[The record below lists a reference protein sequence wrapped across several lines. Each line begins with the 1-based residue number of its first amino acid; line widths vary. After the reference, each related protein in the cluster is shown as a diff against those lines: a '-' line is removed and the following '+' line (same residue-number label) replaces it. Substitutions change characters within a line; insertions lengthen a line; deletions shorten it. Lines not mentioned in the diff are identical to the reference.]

1 MSWGVVCVQLVW
13 RYLVRLVSPEHYPYS
28 SMETIIVVV
37 TMRACHCSI
46 NNETL
51 HGAQLSKIDTC
62 AMVEDSV
69 IRVDV
74 GHSGATGQFD
84 L

>member
-1 MSWGVVCVQLVW
+1 
-13 RYLVRLVSPEHYPYS
+13 
-28 SMETIIVVV
+28 METITVVV
-37 TMRACHCSI
+37 TMHARYCSI

-51 HGAQLSKIDTC
+51 HVAQLSKIDTC

-69 IRVDV
+69 IRKDV
-74 GHSGATGQFD
+74 GHSGATEQFD